1 MKKNIPNAITLLNL
15 FSGCCALASV
25 FYGQFDQVLFFSLVS
40 MAADYLDGMVARA
53 LKVKSPLGQQ
63 LDSLA
68 DMVSFGVV
76 PGAIIYMLLVK
87 GLSGAEVFPIELTI
101 AASPAFLI
109 SLFAALRLGRF
120 NLDLRQAEHF
130 LGLPTPSCA
139 AYAVGLMMI
148 YRHDS
153 FGLAQLICHP
163 IFLYL
168 NIPLLCWLMVANFTM
183 FSLKLKNFAWEGNEI
198 RYIFAAVSVLL
209 LLWLREAALSFIIVV
224 YVLISAVHH
233 FFIQKTPLHS

>member
-163 IFLYL
+163 VFLYL

>member
-1 MKKNIPNAITLLNL
+1 MKKNIPNTITLLNL

-25 FYGQFDQVLFFSLVS
+25 FYGQFDQALFFSLVG
-40 MAADYLDGMVARA
+40 MAADYLDGMIARA
-53 LKVKSPLGQQ
+53 LRVKSPLGQQ

-87 GLSGAEVFPIELTI
+87 GLSGTEVFPIELTI

-120 NLDLRQAEHF
+120 NLDLRQTEHF
-130 LGLPTPSCA
+130 IGLPTPSCA

-148 YRHDS
+148 YQYDS
-153 FGLAQLICHP
+153 FGLAQLVSHP
-163 IFLYL
+163 VFLYL

-183 FSLKLKNFAWEGNEI
+183 FSLKLKNMAWEGNEI
-198 RYIFAAVSVLL
+198 RYIFAIISVLML
-209 LLWLREAALSFIIVV
+209 VWLREAALSFIIVA
-224 YVLISAVHH
+224 YVLISAVYH
-233 FFIQKTPLHS
+233 FFIQKTTLHP